1 MAEEVTKKEEQVK
14 EETKPTEKK
23 EEQKHEEKVDV
34 EKVKSEALSNFMKEI
49 GVEDKDALKGI
60 IAKAKEEEDKN
71 KTDLQKAT
79 DSLKEATKQLA
90 EERKARLVA
99 EAKVSAMQ
107 LGAKPELVEDLVII
121 AMTKVTKEKDINTV
135 IAEMKESNSGKIYFE
150 EKEEEEE
157 EQKEKGTVT
166 RGKVTKLNE
175 KKEEKKE
182 EEKQG
187 EKKHTGSMAE
197 RLLAGRKVKK
207 KSSYFD

>member
-1 MAEEVTKKEEQVK
+1 MAEETKTTEQTK
-14 EETKPTEKK
+14 EETKPIEKK
-23 EEQKHEEKVDV
+23 EEQKQGEKVDV

-71 KTDLQKAT
+71 KTDLQKAN
-79 DSLKEATKQLA
+79 DSLTEATKQLA

-135 IAEMKESNSGKIYFE
+135 ISEMKDSQTGKVYFA
-150 EKEEEEE
+150 EKEEEE
-157 EQKEKGTVT
+157 KEKGTVT
-166 RGKVTKLNE
+166 RARVTKMSE
-175 KKEEKKE
+175 KKETKKE
-182 EEKQG
+182 EDNKD
-187 EKKHTGSMAE
+187 EKKHIGSMAE
-197 RLLAGRKVKK
+197 RLLAGRKVNK

>member
-1 MAEEVTKKEEQVK
+1 MAEETKTTKQETG
-14 EETKPTEKK
+14 ETKPTEKK
-23 EEQKHEEKVDV
+23 EETKQEEKVDV
-34 EKVKSEALSNFMKEI
+34 EKVKSEALSSFMKEI

-71 KTDLQKAT
+71 KTDLQKAN
-79 DSLKEATKQLA
+79 DSLTEATKQLA

-107 LGAKPELVEDLVII
+107 LGAKPELVEDLVIV

-135 IAEMKESNSGKIYFE
+135 IAEMKDSQTGKVYFAE

-157 EQKEKGTVT
+157 EKGTVT
-166 RGKVTKLNE
+166 RARVTKPSE
-175 KKEEKKE
+175 KKETKKE

>member
-1 MAEEVTKKEEQVK
+1 MAEETKTTEQK
-14 EETKPTEKK
+14 QEETKPIEKK
-23 EEQKHEEKVDV
+23 EEQKQEEKVDV

-71 KTDLQKAT
+71 KTDLQKAN
-79 DSLKEATKQLA
+79 DSLTEATKQLA

-107 LGAKPELVEDLVII
+107 LGAKPELVEDLVIV

-135 IAEMKESNSGKIYFE
+135 ISEMKDSQTGKVYFA
-150 EKEEEEE
+150 EKEEEEN
-157 EQKEKGTVT
+157 EKGTVT
-166 RGKVTKLNE
+166 RGKVTKPSE
-175 KKEEKKE
+175 KKETKKE
-182 EEKQG
+182 EEKQD
-187 EKKHTGSMAE
+187 EKKHAGSMAE

>member
-1 MAEEVTKKEEQVK
+1 MAEETKTTEQK
-14 EETKPTEKK
+14 QEETKPIEKK
-23 EEQKHEEKVDV
+23 EEQKQEEKVDV

-60 IAKAKEEEDKN
+60 IAKAKEEENKN
-71 KTDLQKAT
+71 KTDLQKAN
-79 DSLKEATKQLA
+79 DSLTEATKQLA

-107 LGAKPELVEDLVII
+107 LGAKPELVEDLVIV

-135 IAEMKESNSGKIYFE
+135 ISEMKDSQTGKVYFA
-150 EKEEEEE
+150 EKEEEEN
-157 EQKEKGTVT
+157 EKGTVT
-166 RGKVTKLNE
+166 RGKVTKPS
-175 KKEEKKE
+175 EKKE
-182 EEKQG
+182 EEKQD
-187 EKKHTGSMAE
+187 EKKHAGSMAE

>member
-1 MAEEVTKKEEQVK
+1 MAEETKTTEQTK
-14 EETKPTEKK
+14 EETKPIEKK
-23 EEQKHEEKVDV
+23 EEQKQGEKVDV

-71 KTDLQKAT
+71 KTDLQKAN
-79 DSLKEATKQLA
+79 DSLTEATKQLA
-90 EERKARLVA
+90 EERKVRLVA

-135 IAEMKESNSGKIYFE
+135 ISEMKDSQTGKVYFA
-150 EKEEEEE
+150 EKEEEE
-157 EQKEKGTVT
+157 KEKGTVT
-166 RGKVTKLNE
+166 RARVTKMSE
-175 KKEEKKE
+175 KKETKE
-182 EEKQG
+182 EDNKD
-187 EKKHTGSMAE
+187 EKKHIGSMAE

>member
-1 MAEEVTKKEEQVK
+1 MEEEVTKKEEQVK

-23 EEQKHEEKVDV
+23 EEQKQEEKVDV

-71 KTDLQKAT
+71 KTDLQKAN
-79 DSLKEATKQLA
+79 DSLTEATKQLA

-107 LGAKPELVEDLVII
+107 LGAKPELVEDLVIV

-135 IAEMKESNSGKIYFE
+135 ISEMKDSQTGKVYFA
-150 EKEEEEE
+150 EKEEEEN
-157 EQKEKGTVT
+157 EKGTVT
-166 RGKVTKLNE
+166 RGKVTKPSE
-175 KKEEKKE
+175 KKETKKE
-182 EEKQG
+182 EEKQD
-187 EKKHTGSMAE
+187 EKKHAGSMAE
-197 RLLAGRKVKK
+197 RLLAGRKSKK

>member
-1 MAEEVTKKEEQVK
+1 MAEETKTTEQTK
-14 EETKPTEKK
+14 EETKPIEKK
-23 EEQKHEEKVDV
+23 EEQKQEEKVDV

-71 KTDLQKAT
+71 KTDLQKAN
-79 DSLKEATKQLA
+79 DSLTEATKQLA

-135 IAEMKESNSGKIYFE
+135 ISEMKDSQTGKVYFA
-150 EKEEEEE
+150 EKEEEE
-157 EQKEKGTVT
+157 KEKGTVT
-166 RGKVTKLNE
+166 RARVTKMSE
-175 KKEEKKE
+175 KKETKKE
-182 EEKQG
+182 EDNKD
-187 EKKHTGSMAE
+187 EKKHIGSMAE

>member
-1 MAEEVTKKEEQVK
+1 MEEEVTKKEEQVK

-99 EAKVSAMQ
+99 EAKVLSIQ
-107 LGAKPELVEDLVII
+107 LGVKAELVEDFVIV
-121 AMTKVTKEKDINTV
+121 AMAKVTKEKDINTV

-166 RGKVTKLNE
+166 RGKVTRPNE
-175 KKEEKKE
+175 KKETKKE
-182 EEKQG
+182 EEKQD
-187 EKKHTGSMAE
+187 EKKHAGSMAE
-197 RLLAGRKVKK
+197 RLLAGRKAKK

>member
-1 MAEEVTKKEEQVK
+1 MAEETKTTKQETG
-14 EETKPTEKK
+14 ETKPTEKK
-23 EEQKHEEKVDV
+23 EETKQEEKVDV
-34 EKVKSEALSNFMKEI
+34 EKVKSEALSSFMKEI

-71 KTDLQKAT
+71 KTDLQKVN
-79 DSLKEATKQLA
+79 DSLTEATKQLA

-135 IAEMKESNSGKIYFE
+135 IVEMKDSQTGKVYFA

-157 EQKEKGTVT
+157 EKGTVT
-166 RGKVTKLNE
+166 RARVTKPSE
-175 KKEEKKE
+175 KKETKKE

>member
-1 MAEEVTKKEEQVK
+1 MAEETKTTEQTK
-14 EETKPTEKK
+14 EETKPIEKK
-23 EEQKHEEKVDV
+23 EEQKQGEKVDV

-60 IAKAKEEEDKN
+60 IEKAKEEEDKN
-71 KTDLQKAT
+71 KTDLQKAN
-79 DSLKEATKQLA
+79 DSLTEATKQLA

-135 IAEMKESNSGKIYFE
+135 ISEMKDSQTGRVYFA
-150 EKEEEEE
+150 EKEEEE
-157 EQKEKGTVT
+157 KEKGTVT
-166 RGKVTKLNE
+166 RARVTKMSE
-175 KKEEKKE
+175 KKETKKE
-182 EEKQG
+182 EDNKD
-187 EKKHTGSMAE
+187 EKKHIGSMAE

>member
-1 MAEEVTKKEEQVK
+1 MAEETKTTEQKE
-14 EETKPTEKK
+14 EETKQIEKK
-23 EEQKHEEKVDV
+23 EEKKQEEKVDV

-60 IAKAKEEEDKN
+60 IEKAKEEENKN
-71 KTDLQKAT
+71 KTDLQKAN
-79 DSLKEATKQLA
+79 DSLTEATKQLA

-107 LGAKPELVEDLVII
+107 LGAKPELVEDLVIV

-135 IAEMKESNSGKIYFE
+135 ISEMKDSQTGKVYFA
-150 EKEEEEE
+150 EKEEEEN
-157 EQKEKGTVT
+157 EKGTVT
-166 RGKVTKLNE
+166 RGKVTKPSE
-175 KKEEKKE
+175 KKETKKE
-182 EEKQG
+182 EEKQD
-187 EKKHTGSMAE
+187 EKKHAGSMAE